1 MERILR
7 CPRCNTLNPP
17 ESKFCV
23 RCGFDLD
30 TFFCKKC
37 GNVVRISEEKCPYC
51 GAELKSR
58 YVIPPQ
64 PELPLI
70 KDKKYKLI
78 SDSPTIIIEE
88 VNPNL
93 TRTLTEDDVSRF
105 YMNYLLLY
113 DTIETE
119 SGILPVLKIQ
129 EGLMPLD
136 ELWSKLDDVK
146 KLEFLVDLFNTLNKG
161 KFYVYNN
168 LDEFYVSENLKPYI
182 SLRAESSAFFEPPI
196 DWAKELITHL
206 TGATDSLWE
215 REKPRIIKETQ
226 TLEEI
231 INWLKELRNHHR
243 EIQVEYFGMSDKGP
257 LRSINEDSFLI
268 TTYNCVKSFKDSKLN
283 LFKGLFV
290 LSDGLGG
297 HEKGDIASKLI
308 IDLIERE
315 LVKQMVSENRI
326 NLEEIEKTVYVVNNI
341 VYARNTERKEAREK
355 MGGTVAGVLIINDEI
370 AWFNVGDSP
379 VYMIE
384 GSGIREISHRD
395 VSQRIAKAVSQAVG
409 IRPSSSIDIHKG
421 RIEQRSSEFYLLM
434 ASDGLTDVVSEE
446 EILQI
451 VVSEGSIE
459 SKVNRLLQMAL
470 GRKTRDNVT
479 ALLLKVK
486 KTDLIGEPEE

>member
-1 MERILR
+1 V
-7 CPRCNTLNPP
+7 N
-17 ESKFCV
+17 
-23 RCGFDLD
+23 
-30 TFFCKKC
+30 
-37 GNVVRISEEKCPYC
+37 ISEQKCPYC
-51 GAELKSR
+51 GVELKDR
-58 YVIPPQ
+58 YIIPPQ
-64 PELPLI
+64 PEVPII
-70 KDKKYKLI
+70 KDKKYKLL
-78 SDSPTIIIEE
+78 SDSPTMIIEE

-93 TRTLTEDDVSRF
+93 TRTLKEDDVTRF
-105 YMNYLLLY
+105 YLTYLMLY
-113 DTIETE
+113 DTVETE
-119 SGILPVLKIQ
+119 EGILPVLKIH

-136 ELWSKLDDVK
+136 ELWGKLDDIK
-146 KLEFLVDLFNTLNKG
+146 RLDFLVDLFNTLKKG

-168 LDEFYVSENLKPYI
+168 LDKFYISENLKPYI
-182 SLRAESSAFFEPPI
+182 SLRAESSPSFEEPI
-196 DWAKELITHL
+196 EWAKKLVNHL
-206 TGATDSLWE
+206 SGSSDSLWE
-215 REKPRIIKETQ
+215 REKTRILKEAQ
-226 TLEEI
+226 TLDDM

-243 EIQVEYFGMSDKGP
+243 EIQVEYYGVSDKGP

-268 TTYNCVKSFKDSKLN
+268 TTYNSVKSFKDSKSS

-315 LVKQMVSENRI
+315 LVKQMVSVNRI

-379 VYMIE
+379 IYMIE
-384 GSGIREISHRD
+384 GSGIREVSHRD
-395 VSQRIAKAVSQAVG
+395 VSQKIAKAVSQAIG

-421 RIEQRSSEFYLLM
+421 LIEQKAPEFYLLM

-446 EILQI
+446 EILQ
-451 VVSEGSIE
+451 VVVCEGSVE

-479 ALLLKVK
+479 ALLLRVR
-486 KTDLIGEPEE
+486 KTDLIGEPEG

>member
-1 MERILR
+1 
-7 CPRCNTLNPP
+7 
-17 ESKFCV
+17 
-23 RCGFDLD
+23 
-30 TFFCKKC
+30 
-37 GNVVRISEEKCPYC
+37 
-51 GAELKSR
+51 
-58 YVIPPQ
+58 
-64 PELPLI
+64 
-70 KDKKYKLI
+70 
-78 SDSPTIIIEE
+78 
-88 VNPNL
+88 
-93 TRTLTEDDVSRF
+93 
-105 YMNYLLLY
+105 
-113 DTIETE
+113 
-119 SGILPVLKIQ
+119 
-129 EGLMPLD
+129 
-136 ELWSKLDDVK
+136 
-146 KLEFLVDLFNTLNKG
+146 
-161 KFYVYNN
+161 
-168 LDEFYVSENLKPYI
+168 
-182 SLRAESSAFFEPPI
+182 
-196 DWAKELITHL
+196 
-206 TGATDSLWE
+206 
-215 REKPRIIKETQ
+215 
-226 TLEEI
+226 
-231 INWLKELRNHHR
+231 
-243 EIQVEYFGMSDKGP
+243 MSDKGP

-315 LVKQMVSENRI
+315 LVKQMVSENSI

-379 VYMIE
+379 IYMIE
-384 GSGIREISHRD
+384 GSEIREISHRD

-421 RIEQRSSEFYLLM
+421 LIEQRSPEFYLLM